1 MKKNI
6 EMKSKNSLSSCC
18 VYFGEDKNDAESL
31 SEKFVGLK
39 YSEGKLKVYFPVG
52 YRKPDEKNNQPAD
65 IEKEVRRNILNLIQ
79 ILRAFGEKEDN
90 LSSSPLIAKNR
101 NVAFPVHAYLFIIRD
116 FLSNGYYVQK
126 ETLYSKTPGGKVS
139 WSRTVKSVKPQFID
153 FQPFYFD
160 FITQKTNYSQAE
172 LISQIHKF
180 CVHECFSK
188 LGFLFSSFMPEKSEL
203 KLNKNLFVATIKKA
217 MAQTFN
223 ENNLLLFKNM
233 LDVLN
238 FLDENSENKEFIYGT
253 QNFHVIWEKLVD
265 RIFGET
271 DKEDFYPKVY
281 WKLKNGNG
289 GEERF
294 EFRTDEKRNSLRPD
308 TIMITNREKVGQKI
322 FVLDSK
328 YYRYGATGIKNHL
341 PDSASIV
348 KQFAYAEYIEK
359 NIPEKIK
366 RNRTENSV
374 FNAFIMPACTE
385 KIKNIGYASADYIL
399 PEKDSSD
406 VSFVPEKSWHK
417 IHGILLDTKTV
428 MEHAAKKDNELI
440 EQLAAAIE
448 ENR

>member
-1 MKKNI
+1 MKNNI
-6 EMKSKNSLSSCC
+6 EMKSKNSISSCC

-39 YSEGKLKVYFPVG
+39 CADGKLKIYFPVG
-52 YRKPDEKNNQPAD
+52 YRKPDEKTDSPAD
-65 IEKEVRRNILNLIQ
+65 IEKEVRKNILNLIQ
-79 ILRAFGEKEDN
+79 ILRRFGEKEDN
-90 LSSSPLIAKNR
+90 LSASPLPAKNQKPD
-101 NVAFPVHAYLFIIRD
+101 FPVHAYLFIIRD

-126 ETLYSKTPGGKVS
+126 ETLYSRTPGGKVS
-139 WSRTVKSVKPQFID
+139 WSRTIKSVRPQFLD

-188 LGFLFSSFMPEKSEL
+188 LGFLFSSFLPEKSEL
-203 KLNKNLFVATIKKA
+203 KLNKNLFVSTIKKA
-217 MAQTFN
+217 MAQSFN

-265 RIFGET
+265 RIFGES
-271 DKEDFYPKVY
+271 DKEDFYPKVF
-281 WKLKNGNG
+281 WKLKNGKG

-308 TIMITNREKVGQKI
+308 TIMITNRAKVGQKI

-328 YYRYGATGIKNHL
+328 YYRYGATGVKNHL

-348 KQFAYAEYIEK
+348 KQFAYSEYIEK
-359 NIPEKIK
+359 NDSIPEKIK
-366 RNRTENSV
+366 QNLTENSV
-374 FNAFIMPACTE
+374 FNAFIMPACVQ
-385 KIKNIGYASADYIL
+385 KIENIGYAGADYIHC
-399 PEKDSSD
+399 SD
-406 VSFVPEKSWHK
+406 NAEKSWHK

-440 EQLAAAIE
+440 EQLAAAVE

>member
-1 MKKNI
+1 MQSSKNQ
-6 EMKSKNSLSSCC
+6 KSKNSLSSCC

-39 YSEGKLKVYFPVG
+39 CTDGKLKIYFPVG
-52 YRKPDEKNNQPAD
+52 YRKPDEKNNLPAD
-65 IEKEVRRNILNLIQ
+65 IEKEVRKNILNLIQ
-79 ILRAFGEKEDN
+79 ILRRFGEKEDN
-90 LSSSPLIAKNR
+90 LSASPLPAKNQKPD
-101 NVAFPVHAYLFIIRD
+101 FPVHAYLFIIRD

-126 ETLYSKTPGGKVS
+126 ENRYSKAPGGKVN
-139 WSRTVKSVKPQFID
+139 WSRTIKSVKPQFLD

-188 LGFLFSSFMPEKSEL
+188 LGFLFSSFLPEKAEL
-203 KLNKNLFVATIKKA
+203 NLDKNLFVATIKKV

-253 QNFHVIWEKLVD
+253 QKFHVIWEKLVD
-265 RIFGET
+265 RIFGES
-271 DKEDFYPKVY
+271 DKEDFYPKVF
-281 WKLKNGNG
+281 WKLKNGKG

-308 TIMITNREKVGQKI
+308 TIMITNRAKAGQKI

-328 YYRYGATGIKNHL
+328 YYRYGVTKIKNHL

-348 KQFAYAEYIEK
+348 KQFAYSEYIEK
-359 NIPEKIK
+359 NDSIPEKIK
-366 RNRTENSV
+366 QNRSENSI
-374 FNAFIMPACTE
+374 FNAFIMPACTQ
-385 KIKNIGYASADYIL
+385 KIENIGYASADYIHC
-399 PEKDSSD
+399 SD
-406 VSFVPEKSWHK
+406 KVEKSWHK
-417 IHGILLDTKTV
+417 IHEILLDTKTV

-440 EQLAAAIE
+440 EQLAEAIE
-448 ENR
+448 SNR

>member
-1 MKKNI
+1 MESYRRLDKI
-6 EMKSKNSLSSCC
+6 CC

-52 YRKPDEKNNQPAD
+52 YRNPAGANNPSAG

-79 ILRAFGEKEDN
+79 ILRIFGEKEDN
-90 LSSSPLIAKNR
+90 LSSSPLIAKNQ
-101 NVAFPVHAYLFIIRD
+101 NVAFPIHAYLFIIRD

-126 ETLYSKTPGGKVS
+126 ETQYSKSQGGKVS
-139 WSRTVKSVKPQFID
+139 WSRTIKSVKPQFID

-160 FITQKTNYSQAE
+160 FIAQKTNYSQAE

-188 LGFLFSSFMPEKSEL
+188 LGFLFSSFLPEKSEL
-203 KLNKNLFVATIKKA
+203 KLNKNLFIATIKKA

-308 TIMITNREKVGQKI
+308 TIMITNRAKAGQKI

-328 YYRYGATGIKNHL
+328 YYRYGATKIKNHL

-348 KQFAYAEYIEK
+348 KQFAYSEYIEK
-359 NIPEKIK
+359 NDSIPEKIK
-366 RNRTENSV
+366 LNRTENSV
-374 FNAFIMPACTE
+374 FNAFIMPACIQ
-385 KIKNIGYASADYIL
+385 KIENIGYAGADYIHC
-399 PEKDSSD
+399 SD
-406 VSFVPEKSWHK
+406 NSEKSWHK

-440 EQLAAAIE
+440 EQLAAVIE
-448 ENR
+448 EKNLT

>member
-1 MKKNI
+1 MDKI
-6 EMKSKNSLSSCC
+6 CC

-39 YSEGKLKVYFPVG
+39 CTDGKLKIYFPVG
-52 YRKPDEKNNQPAD
+52 YRKPDEKTDSPAE
-65 IEKEVRRNILNLIQ
+65 IEKEVRKNILNLIQ
-79 ILRAFGEKEDN
+79 ILRTFGEKEDN
-90 LSSSPLIAKNR
+90 LSSSPLISKNR

-126 ETLYSKTPGGKVS
+126 ETQYSKSQGGKVS
-139 WSRTVKSVKPQFID
+139 WSRTIKSVKPQFID

-188 LGFLFSSFMPEKSEL
+188 LGFLFSSFLPEKSEL
-203 KLNKNLFVATIKKA
+203 KLNKNLFIAVIKKA
-217 MAQTFN
+217 MTQTFN

-253 QNFHVIWEKLVD
+253 QNFHVIWEKLID

-281 WKLKNGNG
+281 WKLKNKKGS
-289 GEERF
+289 EERF
-294 EFRTDEKRNSLRPD
+294 EFRTDEKHNSLRPD
-308 TIMITNREKVGQKI
+308 TIMITNRAKTGQKI

-359 NIPEKIK
+359 NDSIPEKIK
-366 RNRTENSV
+366 RNRTENSI
-374 FNAFIMPACTE
+374 FNAFIMPACVQ
-385 KIKNIGYASADYIL
+385 KIENIGYAGADYIL
-399 PEKDSSD
+399 AEKDSSD

-448 ENR
+448 EKI

>member
-1 MKKNI
+1 MESYRRLDKI
-6 EMKSKNSLSSCC
+6 CC

-39 YSEGKLKVYFPVG
+39 CTDGKLKIYFPVG
-52 YRKPDEKNNQPAD
+52 YRKPDEKTDSPAE
-65 IEKEVRRNILNLIQ
+65 IEKEVRKNILNLIQ
-79 ILRAFGEKEDN
+79 ILRTFGEKEDN
-90 LSSSPLIAKNR
+90 LSSSPLISKNR

-126 ETLYSKTPGGKVS
+126 ETQYSKSQGGKVS
-139 WSRTVKSVKPQFID
+139 WSRTIKSVKPQFID

-188 LGFLFSSFMPEKSEL
+188 LGFLFSSFLPEKSEL
-203 KLNKNLFVATIKKA
+203 KLNKNLFIAVIKKA
-217 MAQTFN
+217 MTQTFN

-253 QNFHVIWEKLVD
+253 QNFHVIWEKLID

-281 WKLKNGNG
+281 WKLKNKKGS
-289 GEERF
+289 EERF
-294 EFRTDEKRNSLRPD
+294 EFRTDEKHNSLRPD
-308 TIMITNREKVGQKI
+308 TIMITNRAKTGQKI

-359 NIPEKIK
+359 NDSIPEKIK
-366 RNRTENSV
+366 RNRTENSI
-374 FNAFIMPACTE
+374 FNAFIMPACVQ
-385 KIKNIGYASADYIL
+385 KIENIGYAGADYIL
-399 PEKDSSD
+399 AEKDSSD

-448 ENR
+448 EKI